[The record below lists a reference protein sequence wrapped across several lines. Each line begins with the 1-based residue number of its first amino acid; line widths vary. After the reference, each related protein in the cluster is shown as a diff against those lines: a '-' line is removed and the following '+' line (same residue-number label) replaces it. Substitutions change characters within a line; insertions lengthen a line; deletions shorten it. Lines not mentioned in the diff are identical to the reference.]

1 MLGIVKRKN
10 TMKTESES
18 NKTNGWVINAEF
30 VSGNN
35 PERQDYAL
43 FIFAS
48 WLARI
53 IIRRRDVDGNTSLR
67 EDDCLQPALTSE
79 PINCTVGTL
88 SSCKTGGSNK

>member
-1 MLGIVKRKN
+1 MLGTVKRKN

-18 NKTNGWVINAEF
+18 NKTNGWVLNAEF
-30 VSGNN
+30 DSGNN

-43 FIFAS
+43 FLFAS

-53 IIRRRDVDGNTSLR
+53 IIRRMDVNGNTSLR

-79 PINCTVGTL
+79 PNNCTVGTL